1 MTAWTEH
8 IKDFAKRKGITY
20 GCALSDA
27 DCKAEYHAK
36 RPPKLNKKE
45 KKEVSGM
52 EAQDTNVAQKDN
64 IQMVISEVKKGRGR
78 PKKYETDEERKKAK
92 SAKTIESNKRKRAE
106 KKAKGEGI
114 LPIPILAK
122 RIGGKPSPMSDPV
135 FAKKYMEEKAKM
147 SGKGAII
154 DHLKSIFTGT
164 ATPSEY
170 VIFVLAKIALYFIHK
185 KSKKILK
192 DRYGIEGTWFP
203 VLKLLAEGT
212 KEAYQRAFTDHPDI
226 VRNIARIAVDNLPDE
241 VVGDIETGGAGVFQ
255 DAIKKNNEFREKVIE
270 ALPPPMKKMVK
281 EGRATQKYLNE
292 NKARILEEWKA
303 NGKTE
308 GKGLVAG
315 YSTEGTNGL
324 THIYP
329 LSHAH
334 ILQMCKHLI

>member
-8 IKDFAKRKGITY
+8 IKDFAKRKGMTY
-20 GCALSDA
+20 GCALSDPE
-27 DCKAEYHAK
+27 CKAEYHAK

-45 KKEVSGM
+45 KKEVAGM
-52 EAQDTNVAQKDN
+52 EAQDINVAQKEN
-64 IQMVISEVKKGRGR
+64 IQMTIEEKKKGRGR

-106 KKAKGEGI
+106 KKAKATEGSGM
-114 LPIPILAK
+114 PKVGFAK
-122 RIGGKPSPMSDPV
+122 PIGGMPNPMSDPE

-170 VIFVLAKIALYFIHK
+170 VIFVLMKIALYFIHK

-192 DRYGIEGTWFP
+192 DRYGIEGSWFP

-241 VVGDIETGGAGVFQ
+241 VVGDIETGGAGFKP
-255 DAIKKNNEFREKVIE
+255 AEKMAEYLGKVQE
-270 ALPPPMKKMVK
+270 ALPTAIKRTIRQGKDTAK
-281 EGRATQKYLNE
+281 LIAD
-292 NKARILEEWKA
+292 NKAKILAEDKA
-303 NGKTE
+303 
-308 GKGLVAG
+308 KGATGGGLIAG
-315 YSTEGTNGL
+315 YSTEGHNGL